1 MIFVV
6 GDGGGGGGVFNVI
19 CHFECF
25 KHSISESGYT
35 LMWSSQNDTL
45 ESLDW

>member
-1 MIFVV
+1 MVV
-6 GDGGGGGGVFNVI
+6 GGGGGGGVILNVV
-19 CHFECF
+19 CRFECF
-25 KHSISESGYT
+25 KHSISESRCI

>member
-1 MIFVV
+1 MIV
-6 GDGGGGGGVFNVI
+6 GGGGGGGGGVLNVI

-25 KHSISESGYT
+25 KHSISESRYIF
-35 LMWSSQNDTL
+35 MWSSQIDTL